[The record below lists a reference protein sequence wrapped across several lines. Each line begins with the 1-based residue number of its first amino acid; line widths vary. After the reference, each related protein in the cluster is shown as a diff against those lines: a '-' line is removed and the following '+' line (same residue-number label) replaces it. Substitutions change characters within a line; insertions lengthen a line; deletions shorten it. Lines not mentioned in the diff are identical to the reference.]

1 MLRDEKKNKTDF
13 GVYHARKISAQKYR
27 VEINK
32 SGGEFVNVKI
42 ITKGPFGCFPFS
54 FFLTRLFKYATI
66 TTITFTRQKIDSK
79 IKCLYSYS
87 IFYLYGLK

>member
-54 FFLTRLFKYATI
+54 FFFD
-66 TTITFTRQKIDSK
+66 TTIQICNDHDHY
-79 IKCLYSYS
+79 LYSA
-87 IFYLYGLK
+87 KD